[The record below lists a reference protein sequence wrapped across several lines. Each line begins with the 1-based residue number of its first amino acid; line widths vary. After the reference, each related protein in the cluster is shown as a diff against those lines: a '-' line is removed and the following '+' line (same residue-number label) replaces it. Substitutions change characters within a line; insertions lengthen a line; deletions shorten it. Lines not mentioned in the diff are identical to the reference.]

1 MGEAIGAKGY
11 YATTPAQVEAYL
23 TEALAS
29 GKPAFI
35 HVQLSIHAGK
45 ESGHIGNLNPK
56 PIFGPL
62 ATGECEDLDE
72 EVVDGKLVQ
81 EKPAQQ

>member
-1 MGEAIGAKGY
+1 M
-11 YATTPAQVEAYL
+11 L
-23 TEALAS
+23 FRS
-29 GKPAFI
+29 

-62 ATGECEDLDE
+62 ATGECEDLNE